1 LPRGHNKLVLVVD
14 DEDPILDLV
23 QKVLKRYGYR
33 VLLAKNGVEAV
44 ELYTRR
50 QKEVDVVI
58 TDMVMPIMDGPAT
71 ITALQAI
78 NPNVRIIGS
87 SGFVSKD
94 GQTKSK
100 NAGVKCFIPKPYTA
114 EALLNTL
121 NEVLQEN
128 KSK

>member
-1 LPRGHNKLVLVVD
+1 MPRGHNKLVLVVD

-71 ITALQAI
+71 ITALI
-78 NPNVRIIGS
+78 LLV
-87 SGFVSKD
+87 SGIPLLEKKYEGNLEFKEYQRRTS
-94 GQTKSK
+94 
-100 NAGVKCFIPKPYTA
+100 AFFPLPPKP
-114 EALLNTL
+114 
-121 NEVLQEN
+121 
-128 KSK
+128 